1 MKWIMTEYPLKAQL
15 VYIEICTRLES
26 KNDFTVT
33 CITTYAL
40 NAESIVNYDI

>member
-26 KNDFTVT
+26 KNDFTVA
-33 CITTYAL
+33 CITTYTL